1 MAMEYF
7 ISQMSVMAGMYVPI
21 ILVVVV
27 SEVNAPRTSQEVEK
41 KQGDLGIHN
50 VLLLLSPIIN
60 YLLYLAMQQP

>member
-7 ISQMSVMAGMYVPI
+7 ISQMSVMAGMFVPI
-21 ILVVVV
+21 ILLV
-27 SEVNAPRTSQEVEK
+27 SEVNAPLLKRWRK